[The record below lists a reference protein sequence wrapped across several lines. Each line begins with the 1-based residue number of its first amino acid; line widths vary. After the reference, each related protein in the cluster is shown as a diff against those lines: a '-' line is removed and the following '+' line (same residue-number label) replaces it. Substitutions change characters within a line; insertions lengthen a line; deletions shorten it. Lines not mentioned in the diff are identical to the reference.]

1 MRSTTRPTF
10 AAQARAAL
18 AAGRPLP
25 LIRGGDGSTEPD
37 VTGLLAR
44 VASRQDL
51 DLDGLAQLETD
62 LVAAFDLLAG
72 SEQVDDATL
81 EQVGQLADAI
91 DQVRETAGE
100 QVAAAEQRQA
110 TLDELRSRV
119 HAAADGDGSTADD
132 TDDTDDTEAADQS
145 SDGDDNGED
154 GDSDASDA
162 NGNHT
167 AAVADV
173 PEQIA
178 AAATQSAAAAAATAA
193 PVRRVSLA
201 QLRQNAPAPPAPT
214 NSPGLRPP
222 VIRAAADLAGGRYAA
237 GAQIGWDDVATMVI
251 DRIRSVG
258 RHQGPDVSMR
268 VATVDWSDMYPADR
282 HLTAAASPRANSEV
296 IDRVVDPA
304 GLGYFVPDQTSL
316 TAAGG
321 LCNPLPTAYDVETI
335 SVAERPLRAAL
346 PGFMA
351 DRGGIQF
358 MTPYKLSDIIVDNTN
373 GAVDLITVAA
383 DASGATKTI
392 QEMTCPTS
400 QEVQVQAIPLR
411 LRFGNFA
418 DRYWPE
424 GMRQAIDLGRA
435 AHARFAERLVFEQM
449 RAAATA
455 VTTGPVELG
464 AYRDYVGHILT
475 AARGYR
481 YRHRMS
487 DDAPLRAVIPE
498 WLITLLF
505 IDLLKQAPGDD
516 VVGDGVEARR
526 ILERDLAVEN
536 IRPIYQRDDAR
547 TNDANGAG
555 GPAFGA
561 QSAGALLEF
570 PGRVSTLLFH
580 EGAYTFLDG
589 GTLDLGVTIRDS
601 ALNEDN
607 RFEMF
612 FETFEA
618 VAFRGVEAY
627 NVNSALCASGAA
639 SALVAGGC
647 GGLGS

>member
-1 MRSTTRPTF
+1 MRSTIRPTF

-72 SEQVDDATL
+72 EEQVDDATL

-110 TLDELRSRV
+110 TLAELRSRV
-119 HAAADGDGSTADD
+119 HVSDSSGDETDGAADDSTDSDD
-132 TDDTDDTEAADQS
+132 NT
-145 SDGDDNGED
+145 DGDETAE
-154 GDSDASDA
+154 GDDDASDA
-162 NGNHT
+162 NSDG
-167 AAVADV
+167 AADAADV
-173 PEQIA
+173 PEPIA
-178 AAATQSAAAAAATAA
+178 AAAAPAPAAAPATPA
-193 PVRRVSLA
+193 PTVRRVSLA
-201 QLRQNAPAPPAPT
+201 QLRQNAPTPSAPT

-251 DRIRSVG
+251 DRVRSVG
-258 RHQGPDVSMR
+258 RHQGPDLSMR

-282 HLTAAASPRANSEV
+282 HLTATASPRANSEV
-296 IDRVVDPA
+296 IDRVV
-304 GLGYFVPDQTSL
+304 DQTSL

-346 PGFMA
+346 PGFLA

-358 MTPYKLSDIIVDNTN
+358 MTPYKLSDIVVDSTN

-383 DASGATKTI
+383 DAGGATKTI

-400 QEVQVQAIPLR
+400 QQVQVQAISLR

-481 YRHRMS
+481 YRHRMGA
-487 DDAPLRAVIPE
+487 DAPLRAVIPD

-516 VVGDGVEARR
+516 VIGDGVEARR

-618 VAFRGVEAY
+618 VAFRGVDAY